1 MNHYLLEI
9 GMEEIPAR
17 FLQSLSQQLKDRLA
31 AYLEAERI
39 AFDGVEAFATPRR
52 LAVRVR
58 GLADQQQA
66 LEEEVR
72 GPSLKV
78 AKDQA
83 GQWSKAALGFL
94 RGQQAQVEDLFIKEV
109 KGVDYVF
116 VNKVAACQSVE
127 SVLAG
132 ISTVVAHMNFP
143 VTMRWADLGIEYIR
157 PVHWIVS
164 LLNDQVIPFE
174 FAGIQADRYTRGH
187 RFLAGQ
193 QAVELSHALDY
204 EESLMDAFVIADF
217 DRRQAVIQDQIN
229 RLAQEKNWVVP
240 ENQDLL
246 DEVTAI
252 VEWPTAFSGQFEEQ
266 YLELPDQV
274 LVTAMRDHQRY
285 FYVLDSQG
293 EHLLPYFISVR
304 NGHQTHMDNVIK
316 GNQKVLRARLAD
328 AEFFYQEDLKH
339 TLTDFVDRLGSL
351 NEHYQL
357 GTFADKQDRVGALVD
372 ALSHSLSIDPQVKAD
387 ALRASQIY
395 KFDLVTLMVDEFSE
409 LQGVVGGIYAQHYG
423 ENHVVAQ
430 AISEQYLPTAAGGD
444 LPQSPAGAL
453 LAVADKLDTL
463 MAYFNVGII
472 PTGSNDPYALRR
484 QAMGVVEILMAQD
497 WQIDLL
503 PVLEDRMADQDARAA
518 LVDFIKARVQVYM
531 DHQALDYDLIQAVL
545 GQPGLILWRMVQA
558 GRQIAQKRFEDRP
571 SFNLMIENLSRVVNL
586 GNKVEETVVLELD
599 LAQSDLER
607 DLILKVQSLKAGES
621 LAEEIQVFYEISPM
635 IAAYFQ
641 DHMVNAE
648 DRGLRFN
655 RYQLMAD
662 LTAAILRV
670 FDPRQVVNK

>member
-193 QAVELSHALDY
+193 QAVELVHALDY

-240 ENQDLL
+240 ENQELL

-304 NGHQTHMDNVIK
+304 NGHQAHMDNVIK

-372 ALSHSLSIDPQVKAD
+372 ALSHSLSLDPQVKAD

-423 ENHVVAQ
+423 ENHAVAQ
-430 AISEQYLPTAAGGD
+430 AISEQYLPTAAGGG

-503 PVLEDRMADQDARAA
+503 PVLEDRMADQEARAA

-545 GQPGLILWRMVQA
+545 GQPGLIPWRMVQV

-586 GNKVEETVVLELD
+586 GDKVEETVALDLD

-662 LTAAILRV
+662 LTTAILSV